1 MSLTLSYAV
10 TGLKVKDEVNNEG
23 VTLENA
29 VCQTYWKVT
38 GTDADGNTA
47 EWSGATP
54 FTAKTVP
61 AGSFVD
67 FASLQEET
75 VIGWITA
82 IVEADPSYKNHIEE
96 QLQRQIDQE
105 ITTEP
110 TLPWAQ
116 ETDVAEA
123 AAAAENPEA

>member
-38 GTDADGNTA
+38 GTDAAGNRA

-54 FTAKTVP
+54 FTAATVP
-61 AGSFVD
+61 SDSFVS
-67 FASLQEET
+67 FAELQEET
-75 VIGWITA
+75 VIGWIQKV
-82 IVEADPSYKNHIEE
+82 VESDAGYENHIRE

-110 TLPWAQ
+110 TLPWAV
-116 ETDVAEA
+116 EEEVAEA
-123 AAAAENPEA
+123 AAAAEIPKV